1 MRKEGNV
8 PSPLNPLECN
18 WPKPRRLKTQLC
30 RQKRHPLTKN
40 NLMVSKDNERQC
52 LACWWE
58 KKLDFIEAFNRSKAN
73 GVTTASVAQLVKWSK
88 KADQVA
94 KIAEAAKDAA
104 TLLARQQDLRLFW
117 ATRKFQEA
125 QKRFDRIVQIAQ
137 EISEASKLKRPPAKN
152 RGSLNRG
159 DR

>member
-1 MRKEGNV
+1 
-8 PSPLNPLECN
+8 
-18 WPKPRRLKTQLC
+18 
-30 RQKRHPLTKN
+30 
-40 NLMVSKDNERQC
+40 MVSKDSERQC

-58 KKLDFIEAFNRSKAN
+58 RKLDFIEAFNRSNFNRSKAN

-94 KIAEAAKDAA
+94 KIAEAARDAA
-104 TLLARQQDLRLFW
+104 ALLARQQDLRLFW

-137 EISEASKLKRPPAKN
+137 EISEASKLKKPPAKN
-152 RGSLNRG
+152 RGSLDQG
-159 DR
+159 VC